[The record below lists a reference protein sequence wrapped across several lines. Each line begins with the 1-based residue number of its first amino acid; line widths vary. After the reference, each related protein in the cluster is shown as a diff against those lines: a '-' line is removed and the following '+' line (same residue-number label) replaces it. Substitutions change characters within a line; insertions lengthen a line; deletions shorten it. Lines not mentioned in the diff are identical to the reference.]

1 MMEGLF
7 TVSNLLFIVALAG
20 ILFFTVCLPK
30 AARAGDK
37 INAMVNAAKYE
48 HDDGEM

>member
-1 MMEGLF
+1 MAF
-7 TVSNLLFIVALAG
+7 TISDLICVVVAALA
-20 ILFFTVCLPK
+20 VCVVLSLGP

-48 HDDGEM
+48 HDDGEQ